1 MSLPFTC
8 GMIRSLCLMFSLPP
22 PFFIFFYLLQI
33 LLRSLLLLPRLSSL
47 NHAIH
52 ISGSLS
58 SFDSWQLSFL
68 CPALYF
74 LSFTFTFIWFS
85 PSISVSASHLEFITP
100 QSSLFLVSKN
110 HFSDFSWFSSHVFCP
125 LGLCLYLLCEFTD
138 CSFFFFISVFYLA
151 CCTFPC
157 YSRLSHPPLHYSL
170 FLSCF
175 FTRLCISPFC
185 FFPLSFIHWFLSNHT
200 LPPNVFFVPVFSS
213 VPHHLPWPV
222 IPLFSVIQVLFPSR
236 RALTWAHERLLF
248 SCLIALKQEWC

>member
-138 CSFFFFISVFYLA
+138 CSFFFFISSLQFLILLVA
-151 CCTFPC
+151 
-157 YSRLSHPPLHYSL
+157 L
-170 FLSCF
+170 FLVILGSR
-175 FTRLCISPFC
+175 TPLCIILCFC
-185 FFPLSFIHWFLSNHT
+185 LVFLHVCVFLHFVFFPSHLFTDFCLITLYLPMSSLYPSFPPFLIIYLDQSSLSFLWSKCYFPRGEHSAEPMNGC
-200 LPPNVFFVPVFSS
+200 SS
-213 VPHHLPWPV
+213 PASLH
-222 IPLFSVIQVLFPSR
+222 
-236 RALTWAHERLLF
+236 
-248 SCLIALKQEWC
+248 